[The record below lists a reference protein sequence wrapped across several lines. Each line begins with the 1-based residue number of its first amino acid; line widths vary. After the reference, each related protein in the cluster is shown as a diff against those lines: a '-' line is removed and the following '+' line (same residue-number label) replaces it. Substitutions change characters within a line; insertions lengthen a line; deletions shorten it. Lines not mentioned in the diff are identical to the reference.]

1 MIASV
6 INPHV
11 YLAEAALARSDAA
24 TVRKH
29 AQIALEL
36 AERTGNQWTRARVQ
50 DYLRRLEG

>member
-11 YLAEAALARSDAA
+11 YLAETALARDDAA
-24 TVRKH
+24 MVRKH

-50 DYLRRLEG
+50 DYLRCLEG